1 MQNVVVTTN
10 SQKAL
15 NFLIQNPGKQWT
27 ANEVQKGI
35 KISKAGINV
44 ALRKLV
50 KEKLVFREKR
60 AKIFLYFVDHSNP
73 VIKQLKVL
81 QTIMILQP
89 LIVKIKGCSEKTV
102 LFGSCARGE
111 NLPDSDVDLFVLTNA
126 KEEIKRY
133 LGKFSLRKKLQPI
146 IRSPLQF
153 SEMETKEPVFFE
165 EIVRGI
171 TLWETKA

>member
-1 MQNVVVTTN
+1 MQTVIVTTN

-15 NFLIQNPGKQWT
+15 NFLIQNPGKQFT
-27 ANEVQKGI
+27 ANEVQKEI

-44 ALRKLV
+44 ALRKLI

-60 AKIFLYFVDHSNP
+60 AKIFLYYVDHSNP
-73 VIKQLKVL
+73 VVKQLKVL

-89 LIVKIKGCSEKTV
+89 LTVKIKGCSEKAV

-111 NLPDSDVDLFVLTNA
+111 NLPDSDIDLFVLTNA
-126 KEEIKRY
+126 REETKNI
-133 LGKFSLRKKLQPI
+133 LEKFSPKKKLQSI
-146 IRSPLQF
+146 IRNPLQF

>member
-1 MQNVVVTTN
+1 MQNVIVTTN

-15 NFLIQNPGKQWT
+15 NFLIQNPGKQFT
-27 ANEVQKGI
+27 ANEVQKEI

-44 ALRKLV
+44 ALRKLI

-60 AKIFLYFVDHSNP
+60 AKIFLYYVDHSNP
-73 VIKQLKVL
+73 VVKQLKVL

-89 LIVKIKGCSEKTV
+89 LTVKIKDCSEKAV

-111 NLPDSDVDLFVLTNA
+111 DLPDSDIDLFVLTNA
-126 KEEIKRY
+126 KEEVKTT
-133 LGKFSLRKKLQPI
+133 LEKFSFKKNLQTI
-146 IRSPLQF
+146 IRSPLHF

-171 TLWETKA
+171 TLWEVKA

>member
-1 MQNVVVTTN
+1 MQSIIVTTN

-15 NFLIQNPGKQWT
+15 NFLIKNPGKQFT

-50 KEKLVFREKR
+50 KEKIVFRQKR
-60 AKIFLYFVDHSNP
+60 AKIFLYCVDHSNP

-81 QTIMILQP
+81 QTIIILQP
-89 LIVKIKGCSEKTV
+89 LIVKIKDCSEKAV

-111 NLPDSDVDLFVLTNA
+111 NLPDSDIDLFILTNA
-126 KEEIKRY
+126 KEEVKTI
-133 LGKFSLRKKLQPI
+133 LGKFFLKKKLQLI
-146 IRSPLQF
+146 IRNPLQF
-153 SEMETKEPVFFE
+153 SEMEIKELVFFE

-171 TLWETKA
+171 TLWEARA

>member
-1 MQNVVVTTN
+1 MQNVIVTTN

-15 NFLIQNPGKQWT
+15 NFLIQSPGRQFT
-27 ANEVQKGI
+27 ANEIQKGI

-60 AKIFLYFVDHSNP
+60 AKIFLYSVDHSNP

-81 QTIMILQP
+81 QTIMVLQP
-89 LIVKIKGCSEKTV
+89 LVIKIKGCSEKVV

-111 NLPDSDVDLFVLTNA
+111 NLPDSDIDLCVLTNA
-126 KEEIKRY
+126 KEEAKTI
-133 LGKFSLRKKLQPI
+133 LEKFSSKKKLQPI

-165 EIVRGI
+165 EVVRGI
-171 TLWETKA
+171 TLWEAKA

>member
-15 NFLIQNPGKQWT
+15 NFLIQNPGKQFT

>member
-1 MQNVVVTTN
+1 MQSVIVTTN

-60 AKIFLYFVDHSNP
+60 AKIFLYNVDHSNP

-89 LIVKIKGCSEKTV
+89 LSVKIKDCSEKAV
-102 LFGSCARGE
+102 LFGSSAYTPR
-111 NLPDSDVDLFVLTNA
+111 
-126 KEEIKRY
+126 
-133 LGKFSLRKKLQPI
+133 
-146 IRSPLQF
+146 
-153 SEMETKEPVFFE
+153 
-165 EIVRGI
+165 
-171 TLWETKA
+171 

>member
-1 MQNVVVTTN
+1 MQNVIVATN

-15 NFLIQNPGKQWT
+15 DFLIKNPGKQFT
-27 ANEVQKGI
+27 ANEVQRGV

-50 KEKLVFREKR
+50 KEKLVFREKKD
-60 AKIFLYFVDHSNP
+60 KIFLYRVDQDNP

-81 QTIMILQP
+81 QTVMILQP
-89 LIVKIKGCSEKTV
+89 LIIKIKDYSEKVV

-111 NLPDSDVDLFVLTNA
+111 DLPDSDIDLFVLTNA
-126 KEEIKRY
+126 REETKSI
-133 LGKFSLRKKLQPI
+133 LENFSLKKKLQPI

-171 TLWETKA
+171 TLRERKA

>member
-1 MQNVVVTTN
+1 MNNVIIATN

-15 NFLIQNPGKQWT
+15 NFLIQNPGRQFT

-35 KISKAGINV
+35 RISKAGINV

-50 KEKLVFREKR
+50 KENLVFREKR
-60 AKIFLYFVDHSNP
+60 AKIFLYYADNSNP

-81 QTIMILQP
+81 QTVMSLQP
-89 LIVKIKGCSEKTV
+89 LIAKMKECSEKAV

-111 NLPDSDVDLFVLTNA
+111 NLPDSDIDLCILTNA
-126 KEEIKRY
+126 KEEVKII
-133 LGKFSLRKKLQPI
+133 LEKFSSKKKLQPI
-146 IRSPLQF
+146 IRNPLQF

-171 TLWETKA
+171 TLWEKKT

>member
-1 MQNVVVTTN
+1 MKNVIVTTN

-15 NFLIQNPGKQWT
+15 NFLIQNPGRQFT

-60 AKIFLYFVDHSNP
+60 AKIFLYRVDHSNP

-89 LIVKIKGCSEKTV
+89 LVIKIKGCSEKAL

-111 NLPDSDVDLFVLTNA
+111 NLPDSDIDLFIMTNA
-126 KEEIKRY
+126 KEEVKSI
-133 LGKFSLRKKLQPI
+133 LEKFFLKKKLQPI

-153 SEMETKEPVFFE
+153 SEMETKELVFFE

-171 TLWETKA
+171 TLWEVKA

>member
-1 MQNVVVTTN
+1 MKNVIVTTN

-15 NFLIQNPGKQWT
+15 NFLIQNPGRQFT

-60 AKIFLYFVDHSNP
+60 AKIFLYRVDHSNP

-89 LIVKIKGCSEKTV
+89 LVIKIKGCSEKAL

-111 NLPDSDVDLFVLTNA
+111 NLPDSDIDLFIMTNA
-126 KEEIKRY
+126 KEEVKSI
-133 LGKFSLRKKLQPI
+133 LEKFFLKKKLQPI

-153 SEMETKEPVFFE
+153 SEMETKELVFFD

-171 TLWETKA
+171 TLWEVKA

>member
-1 MQNVVVTTN
+1 MQKVIVTTN

-15 NFLIQNPGKQWT
+15 NFLIQNPGRQFT

-60 AKIFLYFVDHSNP
+60 AKIFLYNVDHSNP

-89 LIVKIKGCSEKTV
+89 LSIKIKDASEKVV

-111 NLPDSDVDLFVLTNA
+111 NLPDSDIDLFVLTNA
-126 KEEIKRY
+126 KEEVKTT
-133 LGKFSLRKKLQPI
+133 LEKFSSKKKLQSI
-146 IRSPLQF
+146 IRSALQF

-171 TLWETKA
+171 TLWETKT

>member
-15 NFLIQNPGKQWT
+15 NFLIQNPGKQFT

-153 SEMETKEPVFFE
+153 SEMETKEQVFFE